1 VAKCDSDAARLGP
14 PRTLSLWAVLTVVA
28 FPAVIVFA
36 TIASV
41 FVMRLVRRPTLPM
54 TEEVGGIPRVL
65 RKLRKREP
73 MWDEELAVA
82 RQAVSDRG
90 SLMALC
96 IPGAIFSIGCFYVFG
111 SLDYLHGATPSERTF
126 LGVIPMFTSTNLAI
140 RMLSQD
146 NRARPMDPYADCRAR
161 PATIAVVPGG
171 LARNSTVIAGSA
183 YWASARSADGL

>member
-1 VAKCDSDAARLGP
+1 MCRHE
-14 PRTLSLWAVLTVVA
+14 AVSERGWY
-28 FPAVIVFA
+28 FSP
-36 TIASV
+36 IASV

-73 MWDEELAVA
+73 MSDEELAVA

-96 IPGAIFSIGCFYVFG
+96 IPAAIFSIGCFYVFG
-111 SLDYLHGATPSERTF
+111 SLEYLHGATPSERTF

-140 RMLSQD
+140 RML
-146 NRARPMDPYADCRAR
+146 
-161 PATIAVVPGG
+161 
-171 LARNSTVIAGSA
+171 
-183 YWASARSADGL
+183 RSASLKGRLPTKPKAPQAALHAPD

>member
-1 VAKCDSDAARLGP
+1 MN
-14 PRTLSLWAVLTVVA
+14 LSLWAHLTVA
-28 FPAVIVFA
+28 ALAAVLLFA

-41 FVMRLVRRPTLPM
+41 FVWRLVRRPTLPLS
-54 TEEVGGIPRVL
+54 EQVGGIPTVL

-73 MWDEELAVA
+73 MSDEELAVA

-96 IPGAIFSIGCFYVFG
+96 IPATIFCIGCFYVFG

-140 RMLSQD
+140 RML
-146 NRARPMDPYADCRAR
+146 
-161 PATIAVVPGG
+161 
-171 LARNSTVIAGSA
+171 
-183 YWASARSADGL
+183 RSASLRSRLPKR